1 MKDKLI
7 LAFIAIAL
15 MQIAPLNAQ
24 TVSPAGH
31 YTKKSG
37 GAGQMRVEQAAK
49 GWRVFVTAGGIP
61 SGGAT
66 AADCTLIAVGAL
78 RNNVLHG
85 EIKYN
90 LDTSDAKPSPEN
102 AVQPGHKMSI
112 TFTPQF
118 ATVSAADVDDICG
131 NGTGVFGRYTK
142 NRR

>member
-1 MKDKLI
+1 MKVKLI
-7 LAFIAIAL
+7 LASLAIAL
-15 MQIAPLNAQ
+15 MQITPLNAQ

-31 YTKKSG
+31 YAKKTG
-37 GAGQMRVEQAAK
+37 GAGEMRVEQVAE

-66 AADCTLIAVGAL
+66 AADCTLIAVGPIK
-78 RNNVLHG
+78 NNVFQG

-90 LDTSDAKPSPEN
+90 LDPSDAKPSPEN
-102 AVQPGHKMSI
+102 AVQPGHQLSI

-118 ATVSAADVDDICG
+118 ATVSAADVDEICG

-142 NRR
+142 SRK